1 MECHAGLVATRS
13 EGNVI
18 YRKYYCFLV
27 IFIALYASMLQASDT
42 EEVFK
47 KALQYTVKIESR
59 IEYPFFNEE
68 RGMTLGAGFLV
79 DKDRGWI
86 LTNRHVV
93 GDSPSEIKIN
103 FKDQSPFSAR
113 KIYLDPYLDIAIVK
127 IPVNSLPE
135 SAQAAKLQCDKA
147 PDMGHPVIAF
157 GHPEKLLFTGSRG
170 IVSGKTMLRHDYLQ
184 TDAAINSGNSGGP
197 LISLKSGKVV
207 AINTAGFSK
216 EETESLNLATPVRY
230 ACQIIKFL
238 QAGDSPLPPRLP
250 IVFMDYDA
258 DKPGLVIGKSYYE
271 DSGLL
276 QTGDII
282 KSVEGYEDSVLNTER
297 LLYQLR
303 GKTGEVVLNILRN
316 GKDIKVKIVTETHPQ
331 IINRKA
337 IAFSG
342 LVVLNVKFTDW
353 KENNRKNNLFVASVD
368 SGSIAK
374 AEEIA
379 VWDRVVSVDGVSVSS
394 IDDLG
399 NIIMQKEGQEVK
411 LVLTRI
417 SRSEHHNFDYLQ
429 TNIKVSDFHILG
441 RE

>member
-1 MECHAGLVATRS
+1 M
-13 EGNVI
+13 
-18 YRKYYCFLV
+18 
-27 IFIALYASMLQASDT
+27 QASDT

-93 GDSPSEIKIN
+93 GESPSEIKIN
-103 FKDQSPFSAR
+103 FKDQSPVSGK

-127 IPVNSLPE
+127 IPVESLPE
-135 SAQAAKLQCDKA
+135 SAQAAKLRCNKPPA
-147 PDMGHPVIAF
+147 MGHPVIAF
-157 GHPEKLLFTGSRG
+157 GHPEGLLFTGSRG
-170 IVSGKTMLRHDYLQ
+170 IVSGETMGRHDYLQ

-207 AINTAGFSK
+207 AINTAGYSK

-238 QAGDSPLPPRLP
+238 QVGDSPLPQRLP
-250 IVFMDYDA
+250 VVFMDYDA

-271 DSGLL
+271 DSSLL

-282 KSVEGYEDSVLNTER
+282 KSVEGYEDSMLNVER

-303 GKTGEVVLNILRN
+303 GKTGEVVLNILRG
-316 GKDIKVKIVTETHPQ
+316 GKKIKVKVAMEIHPQ

-342 LVVLNVKFTDW
+342 LVLLNTEFIDW
-353 KENNRKNNLFVASVD
+353 KENNRRNSLFVASVNK
-368 SGSIAK
+368 GSIAED
-374 AEEIA
+374 EEIA
-379 VWDRVVSVDGVSVSS
+379 VWDRVVSVGGVSVSS
-394 IDDLG
+394 IDDIRDV
-399 NIIMQKEGQEVK
+399 IIQKEGQEVK
-411 LVLTRI
+411 MVFTRI
-417 SRSEHHNFDYLQ
+417 SSSEHHNFDYLQ
-429 TNIKVSDFHILG
+429 ANIKVLDIHVMG
-441 RE
+441 GDQGQ